1 MTPEN
6 EDLTHKRDEAELRA
20 LIARWSQA
28 VRNKDMSGIRADHD
42 PDILMFDVPPPFLS
56 RGIDAYMATWPQFLN
71 RFARPMRFAFSDIEI
86 VTGRDVA
93 FATAVG
99 HCDDSENGGEPV
111 ELLFRLTMGFRK
123 QNGRWR
129 IVHEHHSVPASD

>member
-1 MTPEN
+1 
-6 EDLTHKRDEAELRA
+6 
-20 LIARWSQA
+20 
-28 VRNKDMSGIRADHD
+28 VRNKDMPGIRADHH

-56 RGIDAYMATWPQFLN
+56 RGIDAYMATWPKFLN
-71 RFARPMRFAFSDIEI
+71 WSTRAMRFEFSDIEI
-86 VTGRDVA
+86 VAGRDVA

-99 HCDDSENGGEPV
+99 HCNGSENSGEPA

-129 IVHEHHSVPASD
+129 IVHEHHSVPAGD